1 MSVTLPCWL
10 QSGSYSAELDRQAIS
25 ALGAGASGKIS
36 ARSGVLRS
44 TNSEMA
50 VAQTSTASMAVTVA
64 PGKALVSGTF
74 TTTQGTYV
82 VQNSSSVTLSVAAAS
97 TTLARIDLVVI
108 QVQDSV
114 YSGSLNQALLTVI
127 TGTPASTPAAPAL
140 PSSALALAQVRV
152 GANATSVVTANI
164 TDSRLFT
171 AAAGGIVPVQT
182 GDTGVGG
189 HDGQYRDEPAQFL
202 QRWNNTTSTWVT
214 FGRPIYV
221 QTTDPGSVPDG
232 SVWFKPS

>member
-25 ALGAGASGKIS
+25 ALGAGASGKIN

-44 TNSEMA
+44 ANSEMA
-50 VAQTSTASMAVTVA
+50 VAQTGTASMAVTVA

-82 VQNSSSVTLSVAAAS
+82 VVNSSSVTLTVAAAS
-97 TTLARIDLVVI
+97 STLARIDLVAI
-108 QVQDSV
+108 QIQDSV
-114 YSGSLNQALLTVI
+114 YSGSQNQALLSII
-127 TGTPASTPAAPAL
+127 TGTPASTPTVPVL
-140 PSSALALAQVRV
+140 PPSSLALAQVRV
-152 GANATSVVTANI
+152 GANASSVVTANI

-182 GDTGVGG
+182 GDTGSGG

-202 QRWNNTTSTWVT
+202 QRWNAATSSWVT
-214 FGRPIYV
+214 YGRPVYV
-221 QTTDPGSVPDG
+221 QTADPGSVPDG